1 MPEHIHCPVMSVMR
15 QQEIM
20 YMSCKLCYGKLG
32 SPAREK
38 GLEQHKYNKQD
49 AKNYK
54 HKGSAR
60 IYVDKGLFACTRC
73 CVAYEASDIL
83 HRYRLCIVIPVN
95 NYLQKVT
102 IFGDSFDSI
111 FGCSATKFQEFKEQL
126 LLDLDPRELNF
137 LIFSALEWIL
147 AGEIYTF
154 TFSQEQW
161 HLFKKSQVQS
171 NSDKNSTSIVASRM
185 QSIMKPCLT
194 VIEYIRNYNCN
205 YEKKWEIFY
214 KESQKIDERLF
225 ERLDN
230 ELKEVIVDNTY
241 GLTHEELY
249 NEGSKGLSNT
259 KFIHE
264 FDHDVSDIL
273 FVELSDH
280 FDLDLFHSQTYFQDS
295 GVLTEFYSQ
304 DWSDQENL
312 DDMLNW
318 DPPENCNF
326 PHDNVIRVSFNS
338 TPSSLSPHSF
348 NVYNSPFDK
357 SSNHSFDKHGDI
369 VTENSFDD

>member
-20 YMSCKLCYGKLG
+20 YMSCKLCYGKLV
-32 SPAREK
+32 SPTREK

-54 HKGSAR
+54 HKGNAR
-60 IYVDKGLFACTRC
+60 IYVDKGLFTCTRC

-154 TFSQEQW
+154 TFSHEQW

-171 NSDKNSTSIVASRM
+171 NSDKNNTSIVAS
-185 QSIMKPCLT
+185 Q
-194 VIEYIRNYNCN
+194 
-205 YEKKWEIFY
+205 
-214 KESQKIDERLF
+214 SQKIDERLF

-249 NEGSKGLSNT
+249 SDGSKGLSHT

-264 FDHDVSDIL
+264 LDHDVSDIL

-280 FDLDLFHSQTYFQDS
+280 FDLDLFRSQTYFQDS

-326 PHDNVIRVSFNS
+326 SHDNLIRVSFNS
-338 TPSSLSPHSF
+338 TPSSLSPYSF